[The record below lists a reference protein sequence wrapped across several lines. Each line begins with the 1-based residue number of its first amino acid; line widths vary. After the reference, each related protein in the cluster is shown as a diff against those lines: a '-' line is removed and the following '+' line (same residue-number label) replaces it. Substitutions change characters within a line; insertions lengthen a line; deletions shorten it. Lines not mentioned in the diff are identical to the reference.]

1 MISDDLKLICA
12 NFGFI
17 FNSMITTIKIDDS
30 TKVSE
35 LKKLFNNQFP
45 FLKIEFFKKP
55 HKSLQGS
62 LKKNIISEDFTIKS
76 VDCDNIVTYNDDM
89 SVADLEKQFFDNFK
103 LSVQIFRKSG
113 RTWLETTFTDNWSL
127 KKQNQEGMEL
137 SQL

>member
-1 MISDDLKLICA
+1 MI
-12 NFGFI
+12 
-17 FNSMITTIKIDDS
+17 ITIIINDA

-35 LKKLFNNQFP
+35 LKKIFNNQFP
-45 FLKIEFFKKP
+45 FLKIEFFKKS
-55 HKSLQGS
+55 HKKLQGS
-62 LKKNIISEDFTIKS
+62 LKKNIISDDFTIKS
-76 VDCDNIVTYNDDM
+76 HDHTNVITYSDDM
-89 SVADLEKQFFDNFK
+89 SVADLEKQFSDNLK

>member
-1 MISDDLKLICA
+1 
-12 NFGFI
+12 
-17 FNSMITTIKIDDS
+17 MITTIKINEA
-30 TKVSE
+30 TKVSD
-35 LKKLFNNQFP
+35 LKKMFNSQFP
-45 FLKIEFFKKP
+45 FLKIEFFKRS
-55 HKSLQGS
+55 HKKLQGS

-76 VDCDNIVTYNDDM
+76 IDHDNVITYNDDM